1 MYTVSQVAH
10 KLTSNMDLFVDLNKE
25 ETFRNL
31 SKPIGA
37 LNESRLAQ
45 LKVWSIFN
53 YAFKIK
59 VSYLLTI

>member
-1 MYTVSQVAH
+1 
-10 KLTSNMDLFVDLNKE
+10 MDLFADLNKE

-45 LKVWSIFN
+45 LKV
-53 YAFKIK
+53 
-59 VSYLLTI
+59 